1 MEARSYIIIMN
12 EDMAYNIHS
21 AGSGRLANDFVDG
34 TVPVNSSNLN
44 ALTVTLIGAVLVP
57 TFDKE
62 MEPAEF
68 SMNFLSSST
77 KPTVSS

>member
-1 MEARSYIIIMN
+1 MHTHS
-12 EDMAYNIHS
+12 HS
-21 AGSGRLANDFVDG
+21 AGSGRLANVIVDG

-62 MEPAEF
+62 MEPTE
-68 SMNFLSSST
+68 SSVIFLSSSA